1 MLNCKEVTK
10 LAYDSLDR
18 KLNLKER
25 IAMRLHLMM
34 CVLCARFVYQLRF
47 LHQLAQ
53 TVTEKR
59 VVWARPRLSQ
69 AAREKIR
76 KRLGQTG

>member
-1 MLNCKEVTK
+1 MLNCKEMTQ

-25 IAMRLHLMM
+25 IAMRLHLII
-34 CVLCARFVYQLRF
+34 CVLCRRFVYQLRF

-53 TVTEKR
+53 TVIEKQ
-59 VVWARPRLSQ
+59 VVWAKPRLSQ
-69 AAREKIR
+69 SAREKIR
-76 KRLGQTG
+76 KRLEQPG

>member
-1 MLNCKEVTK
+1 MLNCKEVK
-10 LAYDSLDR
+10 QLAYDSLDR

-25 IAMRLHLMM
+25 IALRLHLMI
-34 CVLCARFVYQLRF
+34 CVLCARFVNQHRF
-47 LHQLAQ
+47 LHQLAK

-59 VVWARPRLSQ
+59 VVWAKPRLSQ
-69 AAREKIR
+69 GAREKIR